1 MSWYPRV
8 LYDGH
13 GEISDVCLK
22 RKIRNRLQD
31 MGEEI
36 FVQEDSKIDD
46 GYRSLKER
54 ILNFDDFKNEYRNKK
69 PDFKKIYDST
79 CKKWIDIRTF
89 GQVFPFKGAGNNLS
103 TNVRGCMSLWGA
115 TSLDVIDV
123 QEIIS
128 IKSTSLNE
136 TEKGRKDSASF
147 FHRYMVHKAAY
158 VTYGSIYCQ
167 LA

>member
-36 FVQEDSKIDD
+36 FVQEDSRIDD

-69 PDFKKIYDST
+69 PDFKKMYDST
-79 CKKWIDIRTF
+79 CKKWIDVRAF
-89 GQVFPFKGAGNNLS
+89 GQIFPFKGGGNNSS
-103 TNVRGCMSLWGA
+103 TNVVLPWSTWAIIAILRTSSRFVFITNLPFLYLLLSA
-115 TSLDVIDV
+115 TTLVYHI
-123 QEIIS
+123 
-128 IKSTSLNE
+128 
-136 TEKGRKDSASF
+136 F
-147 FHRYMVHKAAY
+147 
-158 VTYGSIYCQ
+158 
-167 LA
+167 

>member
-36 FVQEDSKIDD
+36 FVQEDSRIDD

-89 GQVFPFKGAGNNLS
+89 GQVFPFKGAGN
-103 TNVRGCMSLWGA
+103 
-115 TSLDVIDV
+115 
-123 QEIIS
+123 
-128 IKSTSLNE
+128 
-136 TEKGRKDSASF
+136 
-147 FHRYMVHKAAY
+147 
-158 VTYGSIYCQ
+158 
-167 LA
+167 